1 MPGIAAGMLTH
12 RAFGANYSLI
22 GNFCILSHFCGTVKY
37 DAVRVLVE
45 AMKRAGSTDPKT
57 YLAEVG
63 KTNYTGVTGPIAFD
77 DKGDIKDGAV
87 TVYQVKG
94 GKWEVVST
102 VGGPASAAPAASAAQ

>member
-1 MPGIAAGMLTH
+1 MPRDKMPGFAAFNDKFKAKYNTEVQIY
-12 RAFGANYSLI
+12 APYE
-22 GNFCILSHFCGTVKY
+22 Y

-77 DKGDIKDGAV
+77 EKGDIKNGAL
-87 TVYQVKG
+87 TLFTYKG
-94 GKWEVVST
+94 GKREQLAVVR
-102 VGGPASAAPAASAAQ
+102 